1 MKYDVAIIG
10 SGPGGLTAAL
20 YLLRAGRSVVMF
32 ENGGLGGQLG
42 KCPLIENYPGFNGSG
57 MSLVVSIFDQLNNY
71 DTFDFEPFD
80 IATVEN
86 KDNGWY
92 LTDVYGD
99 EYDVKYVIYAAG
111 ASPIGLN
118 VPGASLPNVHYCVT
132 CDGPHYKDQNVVVIG
147 DGNSALQYALEL
159 SRYCLSV
166 CIVTLFDSFFGEK
179 ELIKQVEDKDN
190 IIVFHNFNTA
200 KITDKTVESDRGLV
214 LKSQGVFIAIG
225 QKPNTGFAAEHAYVS
240 LDEHGYI
247 ITDETM
253 RAQERFYVVG
263 DCRRKDVRQVIT
275 AMSDGCIAAVNI
287 NKLMLKE
294 DQLWEEKTML

>member
-10 SGPGGLTAAL
+10 SGPGGLAAAL

-42 KCPLIENYPGFNGSG
+42 KCPLIENYPGFTGPG
-57 MSLVVSIFDQLNNY
+57 MSLVENIFDQLNNY
-71 DTFDFEPFD
+71 DNFDFEPFE
-80 IATVEN
+80 INTVTKE
-86 KDNGWY
+86 DNGWM
-92 LTDVYGD
+92 LMDIYGD
-99 EYDVKYVIYAAG
+99 EYEVKYIIYAAG

-118 VPGASLPNVHYCVT
+118 VPGANLPNVHYCVT
-132 CDGPHYKDQNVVVIG
+132 CDGPLYKGQNVVVIG

-159 SRYCLSV
+159 SNYCLSV
-166 CIVTLFDSFFGEK
+166 CVVTLFDSFFGEK
-179 ELIKQVEDKDN
+179 ELINRVLDKDN

-225 QKPNTGFAAEHAYVS
+225 QKPNTDFAATEAHVS
-240 LDEHGYI
+240 LDEHHYI
-247 ITDETM
+247 ITDDTM
-253 RAQERFYVVG
+253 RAQDRFYAVG
-263 DCRRKDVRQVIT
+263 DCRRKDVRQVLT

-287 NKLMLKE
+287 NKELCKR
-294 DQLWEEKTML
+294 D

>member
-1 MKYDVAIIG
+1 MKNYDVAIIG

-32 ENGGLGGQLG
+32 ENSGLGGQLG
-42 KCPLIENYPGFNGSG
+42 KCPLIENYPGFTGPG
-57 MSLVVSIFDQLNNY
+57 MSLVENILDQLNNY
-71 DTFDFEPFD
+71 DNFDFEPFEID
-80 IATVEN
+80 TITKE
-86 KDNGWY
+86 DSGWY
-92 LTDVYGD
+92 LID
-99 EYDVKYVIYAAG
+99 EYADEYEVKYIIYAAG
-111 ASPIGLN
+111 ASSIGLN
-118 VPGASLPNVHYCVT
+118 VPGATLPNVHYCVT
-132 CDGPHYKDQNVVVIG
+132 CDGPLYKDQNVVVIG

-159 SRYCLSV
+159 SNYCLSV

-179 ELIKQVEDKDN
+179 ELIKQVEGKDN

-240 LDEHGYI
+240 LDEKGYI
-247 ITDETM
+247 ITDDMM
-253 RAQERFYVVG
+253 RAQDHFYAVG

-287 NKLMLKE
+287 NKLMLKGE
-294 DQLWEEKTML
+294 